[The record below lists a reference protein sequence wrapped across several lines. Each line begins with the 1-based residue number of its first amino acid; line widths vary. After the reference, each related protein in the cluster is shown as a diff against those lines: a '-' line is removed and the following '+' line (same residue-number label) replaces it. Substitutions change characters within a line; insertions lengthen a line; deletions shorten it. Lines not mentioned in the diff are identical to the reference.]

1 MMICDANNLWDKKNP
16 QVRKQCWEKITSEYN
31 TQQKTNFT
39 KAQVVM
45 RYKNY
50 RLQLK
55 MEKSSEVDDDTKN
68 KGIKIH
74 KTVKSGKKVYMHLIY
89 TCKTVFAE
97 STVMQKVVYNIF
109 CRFLQHFWVLKNGP
123 TFSNSI

>member
-55 MEKSSEVDDDTKN
+55 MEKTNEVDHDYTKN

-74 KTVKSGKKVYMHLIY
+74 KTVKSGKKVY
-89 TCKTVFAE
+89 
-97 STVMQKVVYNIF
+97 
-109 CRFLQHFWVLKNGP
+109 LQHFLVLKNGSNCCMQLFLTLYHNIKVP
-123 TFSNSI
+123 YFIYFSEQNLMMIIS